1 MVREQV
7 DFEQGPSH
15 EPFFVIVLLLLIVI
29 PLRLPRFI
37 VRAQV
42 GFGQCTLPPPFRFY
56 WLPLGFFLGML
67 LAVAPAVR
75 ATSPNPSSPDST
87 SPPAEVVP
95 DEAEPESHA
104 RLTVTGLGWIEN
116 LSLKNVLRQVRAD
129 RQRPASFDANFIEDG
144 GFLLLN
150 HIRRLGFL
158 RAQLVART
166 TAPDGTVE
174 KWSWTEDSLPD
185 LPRTLAATRLDFIVV
200 PGLRYYY
207 DDLSFEGLDAE
218 ETLQARAFFVRTD
231 GLLRTR
237 QMLRFSR
244 NELQAAIANL
254 RTSLRNQGHDRATV
268 VLASLDLHHDT
279 GAVTARIRVNKGA
292 RYRLRQVQIRIRE
305 TPDGPVLEE
314 TLRSESSLLSRTSRE
329 DLEQRLVHDLF
340 EQGYPDATVRLNE
353 TRAESVGASQIE
365 VDLMAEVVRGPR
377 IALGEIRFESP
388 VALRNEAS
396 LRARADLDGPW
407 LDRLAADEAR
417 ARLARRGA
425 YQFVRLRFEPS
436 ETDPDTRD
444 VVFELEPGKL
454 LTVDLLA
461 GYRSY
466 DLLYGGIDLLRR
478 DVFGVGHIAE
488 LRAAQS
494 FRSTEGY
501 LTYSIPDAFAEDVTV
516 FSVGEFLRR
525 EEVSFTRREF
535 RAGAGVRKVFTG
547 SGHQAGVRYSYEV
560 LRADNAP
567 LDPRVRSISPDDQPD
582 VGAVSLDWSMD
593 RRDSPLSPRSGYQ
606 LAATLETA
614 LPEFGGGSRYLRP
627 EVNGSTHIGL
637 KGGRY
642 LNLGIRYTAIVD
654 PSNDGLI
661 PFNKRIFPGGED
673 SVRGYQRGEAGPRNA
688 DNEVI
693 GAEAALVWM
702 LELEQLLTSTW
713 SVVGFVDGVAQ
724 ATEIQEPLWNEVLW
738 SVGAGLRWNSFIGPV
753 RLEYGYNLNRRQG
766 DPFGTL
772 HFSVGFPF

>member
-1 MVREQV
+1 L
-7 DFEQGPSH
+7 GPRS
-15 EPFFVIVLLLLIVI
+15 
-29 PLRLPRFI
+29 LPKR
-37 VRAQV
+37 
-42 GFGQCTLPPPFRFY
+42 FRFHG
-56 WLPLGFFLGML
+56 LPLGFFLGLL
-67 LAVAPAVR
+67 LALAPALH
-75 ATSPNPSSPDST
+75 ATPPEPPPSDSPSA
-87 SPPAEVVP
+87 PAEVVP

-116 LSLKNVLRQVRAD
+116 LSLKNVLRQVRSD
-129 RQRPASFDANFIEDG
+129 RQRPPTYDANFIEDG

-158 RAQLVART
+158 RARLVART
-166 TAPDGTVE
+166 TAADGTVQE
-174 KWSWTEDSLPD
+174 WTWTEESIPD
-185 LPRTLAATRLDFIVV
+185 LPRTLAAERVDFIVG

-207 DDLSFEGLDAE
+207 DDLSFEGLDPD
-218 ETLQARAFFVRTD
+218 ETETARAYFVRKD

-244 NELQAAIANL
+244 NELQAAIANF
-254 RTSLRNQGHDRATV
+254 RTALRNQGYDRATV
-268 VLASLDLHHDT
+268 LLTSLDFHHDT
-279 GAVTARIRVNKGA
+279 GAVSARIQVKKGA
-292 RYRLRQVQIRIRE
+292 RYRLRQVQVRVRE

-314 TLRSESSLLSRTSRE
+314 TLRSESSLLSRASRE
-329 DLEQRLVHDLF
+329 DLEQQLVHDLF
-340 EQGYPDATVRLNE
+340 KQGYPDATVKLNE
-353 TRAESVGASQIE
+353 TRSESVGANEIE
-365 VDLMAEVVRGPR
+365 VDLMAEVVRGAR

-388 VALRNEAS
+388 VALRNEPS
-396 LRARADLDGPW
+396 LQARADLEGPW

-436 ETDPDTRD
+436 ETEPNTRD
-444 VVFELEPGKL
+444 VVFELQPGKL
-454 LTVDLLA
+454 LTIDLLA

-478 DVFGVGHIAE
+478 DVFGVGHVAE

-501 LTYSIPDAFAEDVTV
+501 LTYSIPDAFAEDVTI
-516 FSVGEFLRR
+516 FSIGEFLRR

-567 LDPRVRSISPDDQPD
+567 LDPRARSISPDDQPD

-593 RRDSPLSPRSGYQ
+593 RRDSALNPRSGYQ
-606 LAATLETA
+606 LAANLETA

-627 EVNGSTHIGL
+627 DVNASTHIGL

-642 LNLGIRYTAIVD
+642 INLGIRYTAIVD

-661 PFNKRIFPGGED
+661 PFNKRIFAGGED

-724 ATEIQEPLWNEVLW
+724 AAEIQEPLWNEVLW
-738 SVGAGLRWNSFIGPV
+738 SIGAGLRWNSFIGPV

>member
-1 MVREQV
+1 M
-7 DFEQGPSH
+7 
-15 EPFFVIVLLLLIVI
+15 
-29 PLRLPRFI
+29 
-37 VRAQV
+37 
-42 GFGQCTLPPPFRFY
+42 
-56 WLPLGFFLGML
+56 
-67 LAVAPAVR
+67 
-75 ATSPNPSSPDST
+75 
-87 SPPAEVVP
+87 
-95 DEAEPESHA
+95 
-104 RLTVTGLGWIEN
+104 
-116 LSLKNVLRQVRAD
+116 
-129 RQRPASFDANFIEDG
+129 
-144 GFLLLN
+144 
-150 HIRRLGFL
+150 
-158 RAQLVART
+158 ART
-166 TAPDGTVE
+166 TTTDGTVQE
-174 KWSWTEDSLPD
+174 WAWTEDALPD
-185 LPRTLAATRLDFIVV
+185 LPRSLAAGRVDFIVSS
-200 PGLRYYY
+200 GLRYYY
-207 DDLSFEGLDAE
+207 DSLSFEGLDPD
-218 ETLQARAFFVRTD
+218 ETEKARAYFVRTD

-254 RTSLRNQGHDRATV
+254 RTTLRNQGYDRAV
-268 VLASLDLHHDT
+268 VQLASLDLDHAT
-279 GAVTARIRVNKGA
+279 GAVSAHIQVNKGA
-292 RYRLRQVQIRIRE
+292 RYRLRQVQVRIRE
-305 TPDGPVLEE
+305 TPDGPVLQE
-314 TLRSESSLLSRTSRE
+314 TFRSESTQLSRTSRE
-329 DLEQRLVHDLF
+329 DLEQLLAHDLYQ
-340 EQGYPDATVRLNE
+340 QGYPDAVVKLNE
-353 TRAESVGASQIE
+353 TRADSVGDNVVE
-365 VDLMAEVVRGPR
+365 VDLMAEVVRGRR

-388 VALRNEAS
+388 VALRNETS
-396 LRARADLDGPW
+396 LRSRANLEGPW
-407 LDRLAADEAR
+407 LDRLATDEAR
-417 ARLARRGA
+417 SRLARRGG

-436 ETDPDTRD
+436 ESEPDTRD

-478 DVFGVGHIAE
+478 DVFGVGHVAE
-488 LRAAQS
+488 LRAVQS

-535 RAGAGVRKVFTG
+535 RSGAGVRKVFTG

-593 RRDSPLSPRSGYQ
+593 RRDSALNPRSGYQ
-606 LAATLETA
+606 LAANLETA
-614 LPEFGGGSRYLRP
+614 LPEFGGGSRYLSP
-627 EVNGSTHIGL
+627 DLNASTHIGL
-637 KGGRY
+637 RGGRY
-642 LNLGIRYTAIVD
+642 LHLGLRYTAIAD

-688 DNEVI
+688 DNAVI

-713 SVVGFVDGVAQ
+713 SVVALVDGVAQ
-724 ATEIQEPLWNEVLW
+724 SAEIEEPLGNEVLW